1 MPENIITFETVTE
14 KVIDGLARNFKD
26 HEKAPKNENLLK
38 TICRYAV
45 KITDIYVLLDEK
57 PEYWFDPVVIKQLM
71 ESDVYEPEM
80 WLYTICGN
88 MDNLEFLKVVV
99 NFILSAE
106 DVRKQKALEAERKRR
121 NFEEL
126 EKKREQVR
134 ELMRMEGLL

>member
-1 MPENIITFETVTE
+1 MIDDEFIQRITDKIINGLSNKTF
-14 KVIDGLARNFKD
+14 KN
-26 HEKAPKNENLLK
+26 HEKAPESESLRT

-45 KITDIYVLLDEK
+45 KLTDIYDALEVK
-57 PEYWFDPVVIKQLM
+57 PEYWFDPVVIKPLM

-99 NFILSAE
+99 NFILSAD
-106 DVRKQKALEAERKRR
+106 DVCKQKALEAERKCR
-121 NFEEL
+121 NREEL

>member
-1 MPENIITFETVTE
+1 MVDEEFIQRITDKIINAISD
-14 KVIDGLARNFKD
+14 KFKD
-26 HEKAPKNENLLK
+26 HEKAPASESLRT

-45 KITDIYVLLDEK
+45 KITDIYELLDEK
-57 PEYWFDPVVIKQLM
+57 PEYWFDPVIIKPLM

-106 DVRKQKALEAERKRR
+106 DVCKQRALEAER
-121 NFEEL
+121 L
-126 EKKREQVR
+126 EQNREQVR

>member
-14 KVIDGLARNFKD
+14 KVIDALVREFKD
-26 HEKAPKNENLLK
+26 HEKAPESESLRT

-45 KITDIYVLLDEK
+45 KITDIYDALEVK

-99 NFILSAE
+99 NFILSAD
-106 DVRKQKALEAERKRR
+106 DVCKQRALEAERKRH
-121 NFEEL
+121 NLEEL
-126 EKKREQVR
+126 EEKREQVR
-134 ELMRMEGLL
+134 ELMRMDGLL

>member
-1 MPENIITFETVTE
+1 MSENIITFETVTE
-14 KVIDGLARNFKD
+14 KVIDALAREFKD

-45 KITDIYVLLDEK
+45 KITDIYELLDEK

-106 DVRKQKALEAERKRR
+106 DVCKQKALEAERKRR
-121 NFEEL
+121 NLEEL

>member
-1 MPENIITFETVTE
+1 MAEEVTFETVTE
-14 KVIDGLARNFKD
+14 KVIDGLVREFKD
-26 HEKAPKNENLLK
+26 HEKAPKSENLLK
-38 TICRYAV
+38 TICRYAL
-45 KITDIYVLLDEK
+45 KISDIYVLLDEK

-99 NFILSAE
+99 KFILSAE
-106 DVRKQKALEAERKRR
+106 DTCKQRALEAERKRC
-121 NFEEL
+121 NLEEF

>member
-14 KVIDGLARNFKD
+14 KVIDALVREFKD
-26 HEKAPKNENLLK
+26 HEKAPESESLRT

-45 KITDIYVLLDEK
+45 KITDIYDALEVK

-99 NFILSAE
+99 NFILSA
-106 DVRKQKALEAERKRR
+106 DDACKQRALEAERKRH
-121 NFEEL
+121 NLEEL
-126 EKKREQVR
+126 EEKREQVR
-134 ELMRMEGLL
+134 ELMRMDGLL

>member
-14 KVIDGLARNFKD
+14 KVIDALVREFKD
-26 HEKAPKNENLLK
+26 HEKAPKSEELVK

-45 KITDIYVLLDEK
+45 KITDIYELLDEK

-106 DVRKQKALEAERKRR
+106 DVCKQRALETERKRH
-121 NFEEL
+121 NLEEL
-126 EKKREQVR
+126 EEKREQVR
-134 ELMRMEGLL
+134 ELMRMDGLL